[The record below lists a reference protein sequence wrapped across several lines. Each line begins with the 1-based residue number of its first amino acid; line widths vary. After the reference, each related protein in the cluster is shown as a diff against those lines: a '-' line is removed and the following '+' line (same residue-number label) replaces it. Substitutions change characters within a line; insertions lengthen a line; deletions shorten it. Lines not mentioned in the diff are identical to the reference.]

1 MHTVTSGYLH
11 PMIQQRTLPPDPSS
25 AMAARRFARDV
36 LRRWREGDST
46 DLVQLLVSELVTNA
60 VLHAGSKVEVS
71 VRHRGE
77 WLRVEVTDES
87 PVLPGQRE
95 FDADAST
102 GRGLALVDM
111 LADDWGV
118 EPIPDDGKVV
128 WFEVPATHA
137 EEGADEDNVP
147 PRTGAFVDDEVVI
160 RLLNAPVQ
168 LFPAT
173 QQHTEALLR
182 EYALMA
188 IQLESGATAPR
199 LALDMRAVTAQIAA
213 AAEAGKA
220 SVDLVIAAPDNA
232 GASLADARDALAIA
246 DRLASDGQLLAT
258 PALPEVR
265 WCRDWFLGEVI
276 GQLSGA
282 TPTPWTMAAIRTDP
296 RAPIGV
302 DHRRVL
308 DRLHAP
314 VVVADD
320 QNRIAYVNGAAET
333 LFGWS
338 SGTLPGQR
346 LTAIIPERLHEA
358 HLSGY
363 TRYQVTR
370 QPRLL
375 GKAVR
380 VPARRRDGSEVEVEL
395 TLDAFSPDG
404 GRQMFVALL
413 QPVHVHATAA
423 ETDERAWLDL
433 VDRVLGEVSTEAQA
447 GHQQRNLLAL
457 IGEHLDAAVASWWKV
472 QGSGLCCETTW
483 TIDDRFRSFEAA
495 STARKFSAGEG
506 LPGSVWAEN
515 RGLWISDAVRE
526 ANFPRAAIALQHGLR
541 TAFAFPVIQAGEVT
555 GVVEVFT
562 EDMRVRDEALLA
574 ALETVGRALGLAT
587 A

>member
-1 MHTVTSGYLH
+1 
-11 PMIQQRTLPPDPSS
+11 MIQQRTLPPDPSS
-25 AMAARRFARDV
+25 AMAARSFARDV
-36 LRRWREGDST
+36 LRKWREGASVDV
-46 DLVQLLVSELVTNA
+46 VQLLVSELVTNA

-87 PVLPGQRE
+87 PVLPGQRDFE
-95 FDADAST
+95 TDAAT

-137 EEGADEDNVP
+137 DEGGAEDDT
-147 PRTGAFVDDEVVI
+147 PRQAPAVFDDEVVI

-168 LFPAT
+168 LFPAA

-188 IQLESGATAPR
+188 IELTSGSTPPR

-213 AAEAGKA
+213 AAEAGLA
-220 SVDLVIAAPDNA
+220 SVDLVVAAPDTA
-232 GASLADARDALAIA
+232 GPSLMDARDALAIA
-246 DRLASDGQLLAT
+246 DRLAADGQLLTA

-265 WCRDWFLGEVI
+265 WCREWFLGEVI
-276 GQLSGA
+276 AQLAGESA
-282 TPTPWTMAAIRTDP
+282 TPWTMAAIRTDARTP
-296 RAPIGV
+296 LDL

-320 QNRIAYVNGAAET
+320 QNHIAYVNTATET
-333 LFGWS
+333 LLGWS
-338 SGTLPGQR
+338 SGTLTNQR

-358 HLSGY
+358 HLSAY

-375 GKAVR
+375 GKPVR

-395 TLDAFSPDG
+395 TLDAFSPAG
-404 GRQMFVALL
+404 GRQMFVGLL
-413 QPVHVHATAA
+413 RPLGGEDSSAGV
-423 ETDERAWLDL
+423 DERKWLRL
-433 VDRVLGEVSTEAQA
+433 VNDVLAEVAADENVHKRHGS
-447 GHQQRNLLAL
+447 LLAL
-457 IGEHLDAAVASWWKV
+457 IAEHTDTAVGSWWKV
-472 QGSGLCCETTW
+472 DGPALCCIATW
-483 TIDDRFRSFEAA
+483 SSDGERFRAFEAA
-495 STARKFSAGEG
+495 TSARRFHAGEG
-506 LPGSVWAEN
+506 LPGRVWSEQRA
-515 RGLWISDAVRE
+515 GWISDAVRE
-526 ANFPRAAIALQHGLR
+526 ANFPRASVALQHNLR
-541 TAFAFPVIQAGEVT
+541 TAFAFPIIREGRVT
-555 GVVEVFT
+555 GVIELLT
-562 EDMRVRDEALLA
+562 EDMRVEDETLLA
-574 ALETVGRALGLAT
+574 GLETVGRALGLA
-587 A
+587 AP